1 MLPQFLTCIPKNRS
15 KFVQADIIK
24 NHEFIMQDR
33 AFSLGPAIFSR
44 LLDVYEVHGSVIQ
57 THVFSPKSTAYLA
70 SLFLTNNLV
79 INFIAFGAG
88 VRVHEYQNFM
98 KQLGVTNV
106 EIRSENFRDI
116 SMNSSILDR
125 VVGVFATP
133 PNSYSGVSDPID
145 LICSRGGD
153 LTMLEVLTESEIS
166 DDARKR
172 VKTVLEEQRE
182 TLRLAMSRPQVQY
195 ILYET
200 HSVVDSEN
208 EKMVARSVEDVN
220 NAAREKH
227 LVALRERIRLEAIAL
242 AAQEALPSIMQ
253 LDPSTPVSSSRKRG
267 REEVGKK
274 HKGDDDSS
282 DSENEDGDE
291 IKKTTEEDFEVPLTD
306 LFEISELP
314 DICLNQD
321 KCLNPRQEGVFFALL
336 KRKEV
341 TRLDA
346 KYMIKIAE
354 TRGVFGNTNLK
365 LKSKVKI
372 TNKKP
377 EKKIEIEEK
386 SNRRF
391 KRKKSDV
398 EILIKRLSQP
408 THSFITRTNPQR
420 RSSAEHKMLVLD
432 PNRCPCMRHSRHE
445 EFSELVLFFLFICM
459 FVTRQLHVNV
469 TNCNT
474 N

>member
-15 KFVQADIIK
+15 KFVQADMIK

-200 HSVVDSEN
+200 HSIVDSEN
-208 EKMVARSVEDVN
+208 EKMVTRSVEDVN

-282 DSENEDGDE
+282 DSENEDGVE
-291 IKKTTEEDFEVPLTD
+291 FKKTTEEDFEVPLTD

-408 THSFITRTNPQR
+408 THSFISRTNPQR
-420 RSSAEHKMLVLD
+420 RSSAEYKMLVLD
-432 PNRCPCMRHSRHE
+432 PNRCPCM
-445 EFSELVLFFLFICM
+445 
-459 FVTRQLHVNV
+459 
-469 TNCNT
+469 
-474 N
+474 

>member
-88 VRVHEYQNFM
+88 VRVHEYQHFM

-321 KCLNPRQEGVFFALL
+321 KCLNPRQEGVFFAVL

-445 EFSELVLFFLFICM
+445 EFSELVLFFCLYLYVRHPATTCKC
-459 FVTRQLHVNV
+459 H
-469 TNCNT
+469 
-474 N
+474 

>member
-15 KFVQADIIK
+15 KFVQADMIK

-44 LLDVYEVHGSVIQ
+44 LLDFYEVHGSVIQ

-88 VRVHEYQNFM
+88 IRVHEYQNFM

-106 EIRSENFRDI
+106 EIRSENFREI

-200 HSVVDSEN
+200 HSIVDSEN
-208 EKMVARSVEDVN
+208 EKMVTRSVEDVN

-274 HKGDDDSS
+274 HKGDDESS
-282 DSENEDGDE
+282 DSENEDGIE
-291 IKKTTEEDFEVPLTD
+291 FKKTTEEDFEVPLTD

-321 KCLNPRQEGVFFALL
+321 KCLNPRQEGVFFSLL

-420 RSSAEHKMLVLD
+420 RSSAEYKMLVLD
-432 PNRCPCMRHSRHE
+432 PNRCPCMRHSRHADDLLT
-445 EFSELVLFFLFICM
+445 FPKRNLLLIYPS
-459 FVTRQLHVNV
+459 
-469 TNCNT
+469 
-474 N
+474 